1 MVYEI
6 YFKVIVR
13 FILSFLF
20 KNKFNLY
27 DWFKILELRK
37 VIVKVFN
44 EIFEFRLVVIF
55 DMIFVK
61 IYFLF

>member
-6 YFKVIVR
+6 YFKVIVG